1 MRAKASKSSKMA
13 VPNSTEQLVAL
24 AQGGD
29 TQAFEEL
36 VRRYRER
43 IFALAFHLTGSKGD
57 ADDVTQD
64 AFVRAYEKLAEFE
77 GRSAFFTWL
86 YRIAVNRALNV
97 RRSQARRRTTTL
109 DDPRVEAAVAVDA
122 GGDPRRATELRQ
134 SYARLIVALDAMEK
148 PMRATVVLVALQ
160 GMSHDE
166 AAAVLGCPS
175 GTVAWRIHEA
185 RKILKNA
192 VDPPSAL
199 SVIYNPRPAL
209 V

>member
-1 MRAKASKSSKMA
+1 MP
-13 VPNSTEQLVAL
+13 VPNTTERLVQL
-24 AQGGD
+24 AQAGD
-29 TQAFEEL
+29 GAAFEEL
-36 VRRYRER
+36 VRRYRDR
-43 IFALAFHLTGSKGD
+43 IFALAFHLTGSKSD

-64 AFVRAYEKLAEFE
+64 VFVRAYDRLCDFE
-77 GRSAFFTWL
+77 GRSQFFTWL

-97 RRSQARRRTTTL
+97 KRSQARRRTTTL

-122 GGDPRRATELRQ
+122 MGDPRRATELRQ

-148 PMRATVVLVALQ
+148 NMRATVVLVALQ

-166 AAAVLGCPS
+166 AAEVLGCPS

-199 SVIYNPRPAL
+199 SVIYNPRPAI